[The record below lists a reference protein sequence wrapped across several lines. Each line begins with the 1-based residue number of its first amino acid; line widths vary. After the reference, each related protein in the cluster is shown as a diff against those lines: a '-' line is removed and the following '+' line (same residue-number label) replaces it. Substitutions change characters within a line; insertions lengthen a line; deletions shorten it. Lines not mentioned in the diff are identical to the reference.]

1 MRRQRTQ
8 CGDAAH
14 TCRRLGDEWSGKT
27 EGPRGDFWSAL
38 AEPQASGSSGDWR
51 PSGRHQTPEGGEL
64 SVRRNVR
71 CVQLSDER
79 TGPRFTDARL
89 EQTKS
94 PPQVKLMSPR
104 ARLYVLL
111 VAAGAVALIAAS
123 SAAAAE
129 SLTLPAVVG
138 WLTFVALGLFSET
151 MAVHFEG
158 GPTGKIKASIVFLPL
173 FACAIVFS
181 PLAVILAV
189 VVVQGLSEILF
200 KPRAWWRTVFNVS
213 QYVISYGAA
222 AWVYSLVRSAVQLTG
237 DVHVLA
243 FAAMAVTF
251 FCLNLLL
258 VVGILA
264 IQSDTRF
271 SVVLQKAVGPGGG
284 NLLYDLL
291 ASPIAV
297 FAAILYFEVGIA
309 GLLFFLLPLF
319 LVRFSY
325 LDKLRLEQATKD
337 LLRVLIK
344 TIETRDPYT
353 SGHSMRVSILAR
365 SIAVD
370 MDLPKRTLQKVESAA
385 LLHDIGK
392 VDVIYSEIIS
402 KPYDLTPDER
412 ELIKTHAARGADLLQ
427 SLSLVTAEIVEAVRH
442 HHERYDGRGYPA
454 GISGGDIPLISRLI
468 MVSDSIDAMLSDRPY
483 RSALSVE
490 EVEAEL
496 HRCSGTQFDPS
507 VVQAILRAG
516 TLRKAE
522 GLVAE
527 HRITTGDASVL
538 G

>member
-1 MRRQRTQ
+1 
-8 CGDAAH
+8 
-14 TCRRLGDEWSGKT
+14 
-27 EGPRGDFWSAL
+27 
-38 AEPQASGSSGDWR
+38 
-51 PSGRHQTPEGGEL
+51 
-64 SVRRNVR
+64 
-71 CVQLSDER
+71 
-79 TGPRFTDARL
+79 
-89 EQTKS
+89 
-94 PPQVKLMSPR
+94 MSPR
-104 ARLYVLL
+104 ARLYILL
-111 VAAGAVALIAAS
+111 VTAAAVALIATS
-123 SAAAAE
+123 SAATAE
-129 SLTLPAVVG
+129 PPTIAGAVG

-189 VVVQGLSEILF
+189 AVVQGLSEVLF
-200 KPRAWWRTVFNVS
+200 KPRAWWRTTFNVS
-213 QYVISYGAA
+213 QYILSYGVA
-222 AWVYSLVRSAVQLTG
+222 AWVYSTVKSAVQLTG
-237 DVHVLA
+237 EVHVVA

-251 FCLNLLL
+251 FFLNLLL

-264 IQSDTRF
+264 IQSQTRF
-271 SVVLQKAVGPGGG
+271 WVVLQKAVGPGGG

-353 SGHSMRVSILAR
+353 SGHSMRVSILAT
-365 SIAVD
+365 SIAID
-370 MDLPKRTLQKVESAA
+370 MNLPKRVVQKVETAA

-392 VDVIYSEIIS
+392 VDAIYSEIIS

-442 HHERYDGRGYPA
+442 HHERYDGRGYPSGLA
-454 GISGGDIPLISRLI
+454 GTAVPLISRII

-483 RSALSVE
+483 RDALSVE
-490 EVEAEL
+490 EVESEL
-496 HRCSGTQFDPS
+496 LRCSGTQFDPA
-507 VVQAILRAG
+507 VVTAILDSA

-527 HRITTGDASVL
+527 HRISRSDNPAL
-538 G
+538 A